1 LKPLFVLSVLVFAP
15 SVSAYSLDVGPL
27 GLSVVREEPGRCAVD
42 LEPCPGWHDPG
53 PTGEVGDDE
62 VTLYQAIDRVEL
74 EVRTSAASHRVDVNL
89 AESSVPHPLWRSYT
103 EVDREFDALTP
114 SLEEVHDVDVDEGGI
129 HRTGPTYDEQNA
141 EVEPYSAT
149 LLWEPEFYN
158 YTHLHVPY
166 TTYTR
171 STDYFV
177 QERPIYYKSCP
188 SPWLLGDKACDVRQV
203 HGAWPVIRNL
213 TPNVRFGGEVHQVGV
228 LLQSSA
234 DAPGGVFAADLGV
247 HGSVQGDGVLLTRS
261 SDSRL
266 SVLHDE
272 PSPPTPLNP
281 GLNPSPH
288 ASTSPA
294 LAGASAVPPVAQD
307 TSLLLAAGLA
317 AGLLLALALYH
328 RLLGERVLDHPQR
341 KSIRAFVAANP
352 GCDVASIAAHVG
364 LDYKTARHHLEVL
377 ARAKLLRINQA
388 GPRRTMVHLEGQAAE
403 ALHAHALR
411 HTTRQRLLWAVQSSP
426 GVRQAALAREFGI
439 GRSTL
444 HAHVR
449 TMCRTGLLENRRGR
463 LYAVEGARPT
473 PSLAPAAPVAP

>member
-1 LKPLFVLSVLVFAP
+1 VRFTLSLALVLLAPAASASSFDLGPATFTLVR
-15 SVSAYSLDVGPL
+15 D
-27 GLSVVREEPGRCAVD
+27 EPGQCISD
-42 LEPCPGWHDPG
+42 LALCPAWHDPG
-53 PTGEVGDDE
+53 PSSGLGDDE
-62 VTLYQAIDRVEL
+62 VTMYQTVHRADLHIE
-74 EVRTSAASHRVDVNL
+74 AAPVDHRVSIDL
-89 AESSVPHPLWRSYT
+89 AQTSFPHPAWITYRQ
-103 EVDREFDALTP
+103 VDGEFDALTP
-114 SLEEVHDVDVDEGGI
+114 FLADVHDVDVDEDGI
-129 HRTGPTYDEQNA
+129 HRTVISYDEQTG
-141 EVEPYSAT
+141 EVEPWSAT
-149 LLWEPEFYN
+149 FGWEPEFYN

-171 STDYFV
+171 STDYVF

-203 HGAWPVIRNL
+203 HGAWPLIRNL

-228 LLQSSA
+228 LLQSTVE
-234 DAPGGVFAADLGV
+234 APGDVVAAALGV
-247 HGSVQGDGVLLTRS
+247 QGSVQGDGTLLQRP
-261 SDSRL
+261 SDPRL
-266 SVLHDE
+266 PRLHDE
-272 PSPPTPLNP
+272 QGPLSPVAA
-281 GLNPSPH
+281 GRNPSSH

-294 LAGASAVPPVAQD
+294 LSGASAAPPVAQD
-307 TSLLLAAGLA
+307 AGLLLAAGLA

-341 KSIRAFVAANP
+341 KAIRAFVAAHP
-352 GCDVASIAAHVG
+352 GCDVASIAAHMG

-411 HTTRQRLLWAVQSSP
+411 HTTRQRLWWAVQSNP

-463 LYAVEGARPT
+463 LFAVEGPRPS
-473 PSLAPAAPVAP
+473 PASAAPTAP